1 MSKKRLYNRQ
11 SYRFNQYDYSQ
22 QGLYFITICTNDRVC
37 IFGSINND
45 EMYLS
50 DIGKIVKD
58 CWLKIETFHPY
69 VVLHDFVIMPNHI
82 HGVIQI
88 VQETVTIKK
97 EGFESTSKTIGSI
110 IRGFKS
116 GVSCTVIKS
125 VGIKNIWQRNYYDR
139 IIRDYNEYQNVTN
152 YIINNPRMWSKD
164 SFYK

>member
-1 MSKKRLYNRQ
+1 
-11 SYRFNQYDYSQ
+11 
-22 QGLYFITICTNDRVC
+22 
-37 IFGSINND
+37 
-45 EMYLS
+45 
-50 DIGKIVKD
+50 
-58 CWLKIETFHPY
+58 
-69 VVLHDFVIMPNHI
+69 MPNHI